1 VPSLPPSQFQLQYI
15 STRCRLPTD
24 EARTCTCSLT
34 HAAHAKASHALP
46 NGCRTGDQGELGNI
60 RINTA
65 LRTTGS
71 RITSN
76 PMGQQYALGASC
88 STASRASREMFRG
101 TVFLSD
107 SSVVPAA
114 SDSPNIGAFSL
125 RFGKQKFRKKSWFV
139 TIRFVTVCV
148 MDFIMTTL
156 TR

>member
-1 VPSLPPSQFQLQYI
+1 MTVLDAPRCLSARTCAQSATVTISVAIHLDNMPSA
-15 STRCRLPTD
+15 TD

-34 HAAHAKASHALP
+34 HAGHAKASHALP
-46 NGCRTGDQGELGNI
+46 NGCSTGDQAELRNI

-88 STASRASREMFRG
+88 STASRASREMVRG
-101 TVFLSD
+101 EVFLCD

-114 SDSPNIGAFSL
+114 ASAAEFASSDPPQPEWVIDPFSENEL
-125 RFGKQKFRKKSWFV
+125 IV
-139 TIRFVTVCV
+139 I
-148 MDFIMTTL
+148 
-156 TR
+156 